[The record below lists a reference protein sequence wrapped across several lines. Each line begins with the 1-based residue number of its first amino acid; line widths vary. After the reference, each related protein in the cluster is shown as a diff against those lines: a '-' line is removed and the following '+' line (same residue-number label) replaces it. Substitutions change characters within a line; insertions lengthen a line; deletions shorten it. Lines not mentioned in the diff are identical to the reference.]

1 MPFLYRVHEGPTAE
15 KLTDLHNFLK
25 ELAYRLGVEIDVSL
39 MSEEEIYDFIKAMG
53 HTEDT
58 IKEVEEEIKKI
69 KYKG

>member
-1 MPFLYRVHEGPTAE
+1 MKNQKKKQIKKQI
-15 KLTDLHNFLK
+15 KLNKLID
-25 ELAYRLGVEIDVSL
+25 EIDVSL